1 MNIFNPPL
9 YFTYLSKHYVKNLL
23 VILLGLSLAISVI
36 DYFQQ
41 MQKLQSLGSYQL
53 FYIFYRW
60 QTALTTLYPLAIV
73 FAVIMT
79 KMMLVKHGNFVVLHA
94 FGYSKRKLF
103 RPFLFVALST
113 YLLFLGLHA
122 TSFSY
127 AKDRA
132 EYLLQ
137 NKYDKYRVSD
147 LFFKYNDAFVFI
159 KTLDPAQKMIR
170 DLTIFKV
177 QNQQVSYT
185 IHAPVATFNGEE
197 WDAQDVVL
205 KTHVYKNGI
214 LEKYTQEFKPT
225 MTTLQGYKPKIIE
238 SLYEGKSL
246 SIIDAFYTLRLLFK
260 QSLNSNKIRA
270 ALYSKVITPLFSIA
284 LLLIL
289 FFKLP
294 FYARGINISTNVAL
308 ALGVIVGTWG
318 MLFGL
323 QRIGYTGVVPPEFT
337 SLLPVTLLMGYAI
350 YVYRTQEKLHS

>member
-1 MNIFNPPL
+1 MNWFNPPL
-9 YFTYLSKHYVKNLL
+9 YFTYLTKHYLKNLV
-23 VILLGLSLAISVI
+23 VILFGLSLAISVI

-60 QTALTTLYPLAIV
+60 ENALTTLYPLAIV

-103 RPFLFVALST
+103 IPFLFVGLST

-132 EYLLQ
+132 KYLLQ
-137 NKYDKYRVSD
+137 NKYDKYRVND

-159 KTLDPAQKMIR
+159 KTLDPVQKKIKE
-170 DLTIFKV
+170 LTIFKV

-185 IHAPVATFNGEE
+185 IYAPEATFNGKE
-197 WDAQDVVL
+197 WDTKDARL
-205 KTHVYKNGI
+205 KTHIYENGI
-214 LEKYTQEFKPT
+214 LERYTQEYKP
-225 MTTLQGYKPKIIE
+225 MMKTLKGYKPKIIE

-246 SIIDAFYTLRLLFK
+246 SIIDTFYAWKLLFN
-260 QSLNSNKIRA
+260 QSLNSNKVRA
-270 ALYSKVITPLFSIA
+270 ALYDKVITPLFSIA

-294 FYARGINISTNVAL
+294 FYTRGINISTSVAL
-308 ALGVIVGTWG
+308 ALGTIIGTWG
-318 MLFGL
+318 TLFGL
-323 QRIGYTGVVPPEFT
+323 QRIGYSGVVPPEFT
-337 SLLPVTLLMGYAI
+337 SVLPVTLLIVYAI
-350 YVYRTQEKLHS
+350 YVYRTQEKLQR

>member
-9 YFTYLSKHYVKNLL
+9 YFTYLTKHYVKNLV
-23 VILLGLSLAISVI
+23 VILLGLSLAISII

-41 MQKLQSLGSYQL
+41 MQTLQKLGSYQL

-60 QTALTTLYPLAIV
+60 ENALTTLYPLAIV

-79 KMMLVKHGNFVVLHA
+79 KMMLVKHSNFVVLHA
-94 FGYSKRKLF
+94 FGYSKKKLF
-103 RPFLFVALST
+103 MPFLFVGFAT

-132 EYLLQ
+132 EHLLQ
-137 NKYDKYRVSD
+137 NRYDKYRVND

-159 KTLDPAQKMIR
+159 KTLDPVQKKIR
-170 DLTIFKV
+170 GLTIFKV

-185 IHAPVATFNGEE
+185 IHAPRAVFDGEE
-197 WDAQDVVL
+197 WDAKKAVL
-205 KTHVYKNGI
+205 KTHIYKNGI
-214 LEKYTQEFKPT
+214 LERYTQEYKKT
-225 MTTLQGYKPKIIE
+225 MKTLKGYKPKIIE

-246 SIIDAFYTLRLLFK
+246 STIDAFYAWRLLFM

-270 ALYSKVITPLFSIA
+270 AFYDKVVTPLFSIA

-294 FYARGINISTNVAL
+294 FYARGINISTSVAL
-308 ALGVIVGTWG
+308 ALGAIIGTWG
-318 MLFGL
+318 TLFGL
-323 QRIGYTGVVPPEFT
+323 QRIGYSGVVPPEFT
-337 SLLPVTLLMGYAI
+337 SLLPVTLLMLYAI
-350 YVYRTQEKLHS
+350 YVYRSQEKLQR